1 MQESVAVILG
11 ATVILFTA
19 SFFVIVY
26 VQNGRAARRHEEHLL
41 HLSSSVATYQRE
53 SRRDRAAW
61 RVEMRNYVNQMLALQ
76 RMILERTDRNGRP
89 D

>member
-19 SFFVIVY
+19 SFFVVVY
-26 VQNGRAARRHEEHLL
+26 VQSGRAARRHQEHLL
-41 HLSSSVATYQRE
+41 HLSSSVASFQRE
-53 SRRDRAAW
+53 SRME
-61 RVEMRNYVNQMLALQ
+61 RVELRNVLNQMLTLQ